1 MILESIHQKQNVPF
15 FMNEPIYVQPTAW
28 FCLHTLCVPNKEKTL
43 KVAVA
48 DDGIKVDGY
57 NTD

>member
-1 MILESIHQKQNVPF
+1 
-15 FMNEPIYVQPTAW
+15 MNELIYVQPTAW
-28 FCLHTLCVPNKEKTL
+28 FCLHTLCVPNEEKTL
-43 KVAVA
+43 RVTIKVAVA